1 MCTAFLL
8 PKSFLFWCLGK
19 RTIGLIILPMGL
31 SIAGNSLFAGMATA
45 DIGVNK
51 NFNPISV
58 TTNQPSKLSIDLF
71 NSNSVAAT
79 GTTFTDSLPPGLK
92 VASPNNFS
100 STCNGT
106 LTAVPGATSISLAN
120 GIIPASAGSIG
131 TCKIEVDVVSTST
144 GTYLNTILP
153 LTVSSSQGK
162 NPLKSEATL
171 LISSSAPITGSK
183 AFSAVNLHGGGAAA
197 TMTIVLN
204 NINAYDLTGTKFT
217 DTFPAGLKLTATPAY
232 TNTCSGTV
240 TANPSTGSVALTGG
254 NIVAG
259 SNCTI
264 TVQVEADNANIFQD
278 ALITNSIAANSVTT
292 TQGITNS
299 TAIQGT
305 VQVQRAAQ
313 VAKSFA
319 PSAIQTGQTS
329 VLTLTLKNFNA
340 SAINGANL
348 TDTFPPNLTATGLV
362 SNSCGGSP
370 TVTAGAVTLT
380 GGSIPAAPAG
390 SGFGSCD
397 ILVNVTSTQIN
408 SYTNSIPAGNF
419 AGVNYP
425 ASTATLAVAQA
436 SSVSMSKAFSP
447 SSGQRGNQSTLT
459 LTLNNTAASPA
470 NITSF
475 TDDLTSMGAGFTVAA
490 SPAATTTCG
499 GTVVAVANSTSITKN
514 NGAIPAN
521 GSCIITVPIAI
532 APNAPIGARTNS
544 IPINGLQTDKG
555 NNTTVVSAPLT
566 VQTAVSVSKA
576 FTGTATQGG
585 QVTLTLTL
593 TNAGSTSASI
603 TAFTDNLNTMGTGFT
618 IAASPLPM
626 TTCTG
631 GTVTAIPGDT
641 LISQNNGTIPAN
653 GTCKITV
660 PVAIAANASVGVKT
674 NTIPIDALQTDKGNN
689 TAISTAN
696 TTVQSSIT
704 VSKKFASS
712 TGVQGGVSSLT
723 ITLANGT
730 TIPAAITSFTDSL
743 TTMGSGF
750 TVAASPAPTTTC
762 GGNINTVV
770 GSTNITK
777 TDGSIPAKGSCTITL
792 PVAIAINATTGSHT
806 NTIPI
811 GNVQTSL
818 GNNEALATTNLT
830 VQTALGITKT
840 YVNSSVPINGI
851 SRLTISLNRSANAPP
866 LTGISFT
873 DSLPSGQIV
882 SNSPNIVSTCG
893 GSPTAIAGTSTISLA
908 GGFLAGGASATTCD
922 ISVNVRA
929 PGTAGSTTNNIP
941 IGGVVTDQGA
951 TNGVAATA
959 KLTTTGQF
967 LTLNKSFFPPNITLG
982 QPSTLTVLILNNNV
996 GAVSLSGAA
1005 LTDVFPTGMSIA
1017 TTPNQNLS
1025 GAGCTG
1031 SITANPGSN
1040 QVSLSNGGIPAGA
1053 ICTLKVDVTSTFAGN
1068 LSNSLPVF
1076 AVTSNEN
1083 VTNNNSAAVSLTL
1096 LGTSDLQVLS
1106 KDDGITTIAPGGTS
1120 TYTIKVKNNGPDN
1133 VAGATFV
1140 DTAPVGMTINSWTCT
1155 ASTGSACDTA
1165 AGTGN
1170 INASLSL
1177 LNQGTAT
1184 YTVNVTISLAATGSI
1199 TNKATI
1205 SAPPTV
1211 SELISTNNSAEDT
1224 NTIKGKVSLI
1234 LVKRITAVGST
1245 TLTTT
1250 IDDAGSNDNNP
1261 YWPKPIDSSSSISTF
1276 LAGDIDK
1283 TVLPGDI
1290 VEYTIYFLDNGTA
1303 NAAEVNIC
1311 DFIPKSSAYLNGSLL
1326 LATGSGSPIP
1336 ISDPVGDTDGGFYPN
1351 LSSFPAVC
1359 SIGTDKGNGAVVV
1372 NVGNVSRSI
1381 GAGDPL
1387 GSYGFIRFRTRVN
1400 Q

>member
-1 MCTAFLL
+1 
-8 PKSFLFWCLGK
+8 
-19 RTIGLIILPMGL
+19 MGL
-31 SIAGNSLFAGMATA
+31 SIAGNTLFPGMATA
-45 DIGVNK
+45 DIAVNK
-51 NFNPISV
+51 SFNPISV
-58 TTNQPSKLSIDLF
+58 TTNQPSKVSIELF

-79 GTTFTDSLPPGLK
+79 GTTFTDSLPTGLK

-106 LTAVPGATSISLAN
+106 VTAVPGSTSISLAN
-120 GIIPASAGSIG
+120 GIIPASVGSIG
-131 TCKIEVDVVSTST
+131 SCKIEVDVVSTST

-153 LTVSSSQGK
+153 TTVSSSQGT
-162 NPLKSEATL
+162 NPLKGEATL

-183 AFSAVNLHGGGAAA
+183 TFSAANLHGGGTAA

-204 NINAYDLTGTKFT
+204 NANTYSLTGTKFT
-217 DTFPAGLKLTATPAY
+217 DAFPTGLKLTATPAY
-232 TNTCSGTV
+232 TNTCGGTV
-240 TANPSTGSVALTGG
+240 TANPSTSSVALLGG
-254 NIVAG
+254 TILAS

-278 ALITNSIAANSVTT
+278 ALITNSIAANGVTT

-313 VAKSFA
+313 ITKSFA

-340 SAINGANL
+340 SAINNANL
-348 TDTFPPNLTATGLV
+348 TDTFPSNLTATGLV

-370 TVTAGAVTLT
+370 TVTAGVVTLT
-380 GGSIPAAPAG
+380 GGSIPAAPA
-390 SGFGSCD
+390 SIGFGSCD
-397 ILVNVTSTQIN
+397 ILVNVTSNQIGN
-408 SYTNSIPAGNF
+408 AINSIPAGNF

-436 SSVSMSKAFSP
+436 SSVSMTKAFAPSP
-447 SSGQRGNQSTLT
+447 GQRGNQSTLT
-459 LTLNNTAASPA
+459 LTLNNTATSPA

-499 GTVVAVANSTSITKN
+499 GTVGAIANSTSITKN

-521 GSCIITVPIAI
+521 GSCTITIPISI
-532 APNAPIGARTNS
+532 APNAPLGAKTNT

-555 NNTTVVSAPLT
+555 NNTTIVSAPLT

-576 FTGTATQGG
+576 FSGTPTQGG

-593 TNAGSTSASI
+593 ANAGSTPASI
-603 TAFTDNLNTMGTGFT
+603 TAFTDNLNTMGIGFT
-618 IAASPLPM
+618 IAASPAAT
-626 TTCTG
+626 TTCTVAG
-631 GTVTAIPGDT
+631 IGTVGTVTAIPGDT
-641 LISQNNGTIPAN
+641 LISENNGTIPAN
-653 GTCKITV
+653 GNCKITV
-660 PVAIAANASVGVKT
+660 PVAIAANAPVGAKT

-689 TAISTAN
+689 TAISTAS

-723 ITLANGT
+723 ITLTNGT
-730 TIPAAITSFTDSL
+730 SIPAPITSFTDSIS
-743 TTMGSGF
+743 TMGSGF

-762 GGNINTVV
+762 GGTVNAV
-770 GSTNITK
+770 AGSTNITK
-777 TDGSIPAKGSCTITL
+777 TDGNIPAKSSCTITL
-792 PVAIAINATTGSHT
+792 PVAVAINATTGSHT

-818 GNNEALATTNLT
+818 GNNETSATTNLT
-830 VQTALGITKT
+830 VQAAIGITKT

-873 DSLPSGQIV
+873 DNLPSGQII
-882 SNSPNIVSTCG
+882 SNSPNVVSTCG
-893 GSPTAIAGTSTISLA
+893 GNPTAIAGTSTIGLT

-929 PGTAGSTTNNIP
+929 PGTAGSTTNTIP
-941 IGGVVTDQGA
+941 IGGVTTDQGA
-951 TNGVAATA
+951 TNGVAGTA
-959 KLTTTGQF
+959 KLTTINQF
-967 LTLNKSFFPPNITLG
+967 LTLNKSFSPSSITLG
-982 QPSTLTVLILNNNV
+982 QSSTLTVLVLNNNA
-996 GAVSLSGAA
+996 GAVALSGAN
-1005 LTDVFPTGMSIA
+1005 LTDFFPTGMSIA
-1017 TTPNQNLS
+1017 TTPNPNLT
-1025 GAGCTG
+1025 GTGCTG
-1031 SITANPGSN
+1031 NITATPGSN
-1040 QVSLSNGGIPAGA
+1040 QVSLSNGVIPAGG

-1140 DTAPVGMTINSWTCT
+1140 DTAPAGMTINSWTCT
-1155 ASTGSACDTA
+1155 ASSGSACDTTS
-1165 AGTGN
+1165 GTGN

-1184 YTVNVTISLAATGSI
+1184 YTVNATISLAASGSI

-1205 SAPPTV
+1205 SAPATV
-1211 SELISTNNSAEDT
+1211 SELISTNNSAQDT

-1234 LVKRITAVGST
+1234 LVKRITSVGSNT
-1245 TLTTT
+1245 ITTT
-1250 IDDAGSNDNNP
+1250 IDDSGSNDNNP
-1261 YWPKPIDSSSSISTF
+1261 YWPKPIDSSTGISNF

-1283 TVLPGDI
+1283 TVLPGDL

-1311 DFIPKSSAYLNGSLL
+1311 DFIPKSSSYINGSLV
-1326 LATGSGSPIP
+1326 LANGSGIPVP

-1387 GSYGFIRFRTRVN
+1387 SSYGFIRFRTKVN

>member
-1 MCTAFLL
+1 MRMDFLL
-8 PKSFLFWCLGK
+8 PKNSLSWCLGK
-19 RTIGLIILPMGL
+19 RTIRLIILPMGL
-31 SIAGNSLFAGMATA
+31 SIASNTLFPGMATA
-45 DIGVNK
+45 DIAVNK
-51 NFNPISV
+51 SFNPISV
-58 TTNQPSKLSIDLF
+58 TTNQPSKVSIELF

-79 GTTFTDSLPPGLK
+79 GTTFTDSLPAGLK

-106 LTAVPGATSISLAN
+106 LTAVAGSTSISLAN
-120 GIIPASAGSIG
+120 GIIPASIGNIGS
-131 TCKIEVDVVSTST
+131 CKIEVDVVSTST

-153 LTVSSSQGK
+153 LAVSSSQGK
-162 NPLKSEATL
+162 NPLKGEATL
-171 LISSSAPITGSK
+171 LISPSAPITGSK
-183 AFSAVNLHGGGAAA
+183 TFSAVNLHGGGAAA

-204 NINAYDLTGTKFT
+204 NANAYDLTGTKFT
-217 DTFPAGLKLTATPAY
+217 DTFPTGLKLTATPAQ
-232 TNTCSGTV
+232 TNTCGGTV
-240 TANPSTGSVALTGG
+240 TANPSTSSVALLGST
-254 NIVAG
+254 ILAG

-264 TVQVEADNANIFQD
+264 TVQVEADNANVFQD
-278 ALITNSIAANSVTT
+278 ALITNSIAANGVTT

-299 TAIQGT
+299 AAIQGT

-313 VAKSFA
+313 IAKSFA
-319 PSAIQTGQTS
+319 PSSIQTGQTS

-340 SAINGANL
+340 SAINNANL
-348 TDTFPPNLTATGLV
+348 TDTFPSNLTATGLV

-370 TVTAGAVTLT
+370 TVTAGAVTLI

-397 ILVNVTSTQIN
+397 ILVNVTSNQIGNAIN
-408 SYTNSIPAGNF
+408 SISAGNF

-436 SSVSMSKAFSP
+436 SSVSMTKAFAPSP
-447 SSGQRGNQSTLT
+447 GQRGNQSTLT

-499 GTVVAVANSTSITKN
+499 GTVGAIANSTSITKN

-521 GSCIITVPIAI
+521 GSCTITIPIAI
-532 APNAPIGARTNS
+532 APNAPLGAKTNT

-593 TNAGSTSASI
+593 ANAGSTPASI

-618 IAASPLPM
+618 IAASPTPT
-626 TTCTG
+626 TTCVG
-631 GTVTAIPGDT
+631 GTVTALPGDT

-653 GTCKITV
+653 GNCKITV
-660 PVAIAANASVGVKT
+660 PVAIAANAPVGAKT

-689 TAISTAN
+689 TTIATAS

-704 VSKKFASS
+704 VSKKFASN

-730 TIPAAITSFTDSL
+730 TLPAAITSFTDSL
-743 TTMGSGF
+743 STMGSGF

-762 GGNINTVV
+762 GGTVNAV
-770 GSTNITK
+770 AGSTNITK
-777 TDGSIPAKGSCTITL
+777 TDGIIPGKGSCTITL
-792 PVAIAINATTGSHT
+792 PVAVATTATTGSHT

-811 GNVQTSL
+811 GNLQTSL
-818 GNNEALATTNLT
+818 GNNETQATTNLT
-830 VQTALGITKT
+830 VQAAIGITKT

-873 DSLPSGQIV
+873 DNLPSGQII
-882 SNSPNIVSTCG
+882 SNNPNVVSTCG
-893 GSPTAIAGTSTISLA
+893 GNSTAIAGTSTISFT

-929 PGTAGSTTNNIP
+929 PGTVGSPTNTIP
-941 IGGVVTDQGA
+941 IGGLTTDQGA
-951 TNGVAATA
+951 SNGVAATA
-959 KLTTTGQF
+959 KLTTTNQF
-967 LTLNKSFFPPNITLG
+967 LTLNKSFSPSSITLG
-982 QPSTLTVLILNNNV
+982 QSSTLTVLILNNNA
-996 GAVSLSGAA
+996 GAVALSGAA

-1017 TTPNQNLS
+1017 AIPNPSLS
-1025 GAGCTG
+1025 GTGCTG
-1031 SITANPGSN
+1031 NIAATPGSN
-1040 QVSLSNGGIPAGA
+1040 QVSLSNGVIPTGA

-1083 VTNNNSAAVSLTL
+1083 ITNNNSPAVSLTL
-1096 LGTSDLQVLS
+1096 LGASDLQVLS

-1140 DTAPVGMTINSWTCT
+1140 DTAPAGMTINSWTCT
-1155 ASTGSACDTA
+1155 ASTGSACNTTS
-1165 AGTGN
+1165 GTGN

-1184 YTVNVTISLAATGSI
+1184 YTVNATISLAASGSI

-1205 SAPPTV
+1205 SAPATV
-1211 SELISTNNSAEDT
+1211 SELISTNNSAQDT

-1234 LVKRITAVGST
+1234 LVKRITAVGNT
-1245 TLTTT
+1245 TITTT
-1250 IDDAGSNDNNP
+1250 IDDATINDNHP
-1261 YWPKPIDSSSSISTF
+1261 HWPNPIDSSTSISNF

-1326 LATGSGSPIP
+1326 LAIGSGTPVP

-1351 LSSFPAVC
+1351 LASFPAVC

-1387 GSYGFIRFRTRVN
+1387 NSYGFIRFRTQVN

>member
-1 MCTAFLL
+1 
-8 PKSFLFWCLGK
+8 
-19 RTIGLIILPMGL
+19 MGL
-31 SIAGNSLFAGMATA
+31 SIAGNTIFPGMATA
-45 DIGVNK
+45 DIAVNK
-51 NFNPISV
+51 SFNPISV
-58 TTNQPSKLSIDLF
+58 TTNQPSKVSIELF

-79 GTTFTDSLPPGLK
+79 GTTFTDNLPAGLK

-106 LTAVPGATSISLAN
+106 LTAVAGSTSISLAN
-120 GIIPASAGSIG
+120 GIIPASVGSIG
-131 TCKIEVDVVSTST
+131 SCKIEVDVVSTST

-153 LTVSSSQGK
+153 LTVSSSQGT
-162 NPLKSEATL
+162 NPLKGEATL

-183 AFSAVNLHGGGAAA
+183 TFSAVNLHGGGAAA

-204 NINAYDLTGTKFT
+204 NANAYSLTGTKFT
-217 DTFPAGLKLTATPAY
+217 DNFPTGLKLTAIPAQ
-232 TNTCSGTV
+232 TNTCGGTV
-240 TANPSTGSVALTGG
+240 TANPSTSSVALLGG
-254 NIVAG
+254 TILAG

-264 TVQVEADNANIFQD
+264 TVQVEADNANVFQD
-278 ALITNSIAANSVTT
+278 ALITNSIAANGVTT

-299 TAIQGT
+299 AAIQGT

-313 VAKSFA
+313 IAKSFA

-340 SAINGANL
+340 SAINNANL
-348 TDTFPPNLTATGLV
+348 TDTFPSNLTATGLV

-370 TVTAGAVTLT
+370 TVIAGAVTLT

-390 SGFGSCD
+390 RGFGSCD
-397 ILVNVTSTQIN
+397 ILVNVTSNQIGN
-408 SYTNSIPAGNF
+408 AINSIPAGNF

-425 ASTATLAVAQA
+425 ASTATLAVTQA
-436 SSVSMSKAFSP
+436 SSVSMTKAFAPSP
-447 SSGQRGNQSTLT
+447 GQRGNQSTLT

-499 GTVVAVANSTSITKN
+499 GTVGAIANSTNITKN

-521 GSCIITVPIAI
+521 GSCTITIPIAI
-532 APNAPIGARTNS
+532 APNAPLGARTNT

-576 FTGTATQGG
+576 FSGTPTQGG

-593 TNAGSTSASI
+593 ANAGSTPASI

-618 IAASPLPM
+618 IAASLIPT
-626 TTCTG
+626 TTCVG
-631 GTVTAIPGDT
+631 GTVTALPGDT

-653 GTCKITV
+653 GNCKITV
-660 PVAIAANASVGVKT
+660 PVAIAANAPVGAKT
-674 NTIPIDALQTDKGNN
+674 NTIPIDALQTNKGNN
-689 TAISTAN
+689 TTSATAS

-704 VSKKFASS
+704 VSKKFASN

-730 TIPAAITSFTDSL
+730 TLPAAITSFTDSL
-743 TTMGSGF
+743 STMGSGF

-762 GGNINTVV
+762 GGTVNAV
-770 GSTNITK
+770 AGSTNITK
-777 TDGSIPAKGSCTITL
+777 TDGIIPGKGSCTITL
-792 PVAIAINATTGSHT
+792 PVAVATTATTGSHT

-811 GNVQTSL
+811 GNLQTSL
-818 GNNEALATTNLT
+818 GNNETQATTNLNI
-830 VQTALGITKT
+830 QAAIGITKT

-873 DSLPSGQIV
+873 DNLPSGQII
-882 SNSPNIVSTCG
+882 SNNPNVVSTCVG
-893 GSPTAIAGTSTISLA
+893 NPTAIAGASTISFT
-908 GGFLAGGASATTCD
+908 GGFLAGGTSATTCD

-929 PGTAGSTTNNIP
+929 PGTVGSPTNTIP
-941 IGGVVTDQGA
+941 IGGVTTDQGA
-951 TNGVAATA
+951 SNGVAATA
-959 KLTTTGQF
+959 KLTTTNQF
-967 LTLNKSFFPPNITLG
+967 LTLNKSFSPSSITLG
-982 QPSTLTVLILNNNV
+982 QSSTLTVLILNNNA
-996 GAVSLSGAA
+996 GAVALSGAA

-1017 TTPNQNLS
+1017 TIPNPSLS
-1025 GAGCTG
+1025 GTGCTG
-1031 SITANPGSN
+1031 NIAATPGSN
-1040 QVSLSNGGIPAGA
+1040 QVSLSNGVIPAGA

-1083 VTNNNSAAVSLTL
+1083 ITNNNSPAVSLTL
-1096 LGTSDLQVLS
+1096 LGASDLQVLS

-1133 VAGATFV
+1133 VAGATV
-1140 DTAPVGMTINSWTCT
+1140 IDTAPAGMTINSWTCT

-1165 AGTGN
+1165 SGTGN

-1184 YTVNVTISLAATGSI
+1184 YTVNATISLAASGSI

-1205 SAPPTV
+1205 SAPATV
-1211 SELISTNNSAEDT
+1211 SELISTNNSAQDT

-1234 LVKRITAVGST
+1234 LVKRITAVGNT
-1245 TLTTT
+1245 TITTT
-1250 IDDAGSNDNNP
+1250 IDDATINDNHLH
-1261 YWPKPIDSSSSISTF
+1261 WPNPIDSSTSISNF

-1326 LATGSGSPIP
+1326 LATGSGTPVP

-1351 LSSFPAVC
+1351 LASFPAVC

-1381 GAGDPL
+1381 GAGDPPS
-1387 GSYGFIRFRTRVN
+1387 SYGFIRFRTQVN

>member
-1 MCTAFLL
+1 MRMAFLL
-8 PKSFLFWCLGK
+8 PKNSSLWCLGK

-31 SIAGNSLFAGMATA
+31 SITGNTLFPGVATA
-45 DIGVNK
+45 DIAVNK
-51 NFNPISV
+51 SFNPISV
-58 TTNQPSKLSIDLF
+58 TTNQPSKVSIELF

-79 GTTFTDSLPPGLK
+79 GTTFTDSLPSGLK

-106 LTAVPGATSISLAN
+106 LTAVAGTTSISLAN
-120 GIIPASAGSIG
+120 GIIPASIGSIG
-131 TCKIEVDVVSTST
+131 SCKIEVDVVSTST

-153 LTVSSSQGK
+153 LAVSSSQGK
-162 NPLKSEATL
+162 NPLKGEATL
-171 LISSSAPITGSK
+171 LISPSAPITGSK
-183 AFSAVNLHGGGAAA
+183 TFSAVNLHGGGTAA

-204 NINAYDLTGTKFT
+204 NANAYDLTGTKFT
-217 DTFPAGLKLTATPAY
+217 DTFPTGLKLTATPAQ
-232 TNTCSGTV
+232 TNTCGGTV
-240 TANPSTGSVALTGG
+240 TANPSTSSVALLGG
-254 NIVAG
+254 TILAG

-264 TVQVEADNANIFQD
+264 TVQVEADNANVFQD
-278 ALITNSIAANSVTT
+278 ALITNSIAANGVTT
-292 TQGITNS
+292 TQGVSNA

-313 VAKSFA
+313 IAKSFT

-340 SAINGANL
+340 SAINNANL
-348 TDTFPPNLTATGLV
+348 TDTFPSNLTATGLV

-380 GGSIPAAPAG
+380 GGIIPAAPAG

-397 ILVNVTSTQIN
+397 ILVNVTSNQIGN
-408 SYTNSIPAGNF
+408 AINSIPAGNF

-436 SSVSMSKAFSP
+436 SSVSMTKAFAPSP
-447 SSGQRGNQSTLT
+447 GQRGNQSTLT

-499 GTVVAVANSTSITKN
+499 GTVGAIANSTSITKN

-521 GSCIITVPIAI
+521 GSCTITIPIAI
-532 APNAPIGARTNS
+532 APNAPLGARTNT

-576 FTGTATQGG
+576 FTGTPTQGG

-593 TNAGSTSASI
+593 ANAGSTPASI

-618 IAASPLPM
+618 ISASPTPT
-626 TTCTG
+626 TTCVG
-631 GTVTAIPGDT
+631 GTVTALPGGT

-653 GTCKITV
+653 GNCKITV
-660 PVAIAANASVGVKT
+660 PVAIAANVSVGAKT

-689 TAISTAN
+689 TTISTAS
-696 TTVQSSIT
+696 TTIQSSIT
-704 VSKKFASS
+704 VSKKFASN

-730 TIPAAITSFTDSL
+730 TLPAAITSFTDSL
-743 TTMGSGF
+743 STMGSGF
-750 TVAASPAPTTTC
+750 TVAASPAPTTSC
-762 GGNINTVV
+762 GGMVNAVA

-792 PVAIAINATTGSHT
+792 PVVVATTATTGSHT

-811 GNVQTSL
+811 GNLQTSL
-818 GNNEALATTNLT
+818 GNNETQATTNLN
-830 VQTALGITKT
+830 VQAAIGITKT
-840 YVNSSVPINGI
+840 YVSSSVPINGI

-866 LTGISFT
+866 LTGVSFT
-873 DSLPSGQIV
+873 DNLPSGQII
-882 SNSPNIVSTCG
+882 SNNPNVVSTCG
-893 GSPTAIAGTSTISLA
+893 GNPTAIAGASTISFT
-908 GGFLAGGASATTCD
+908 GGFLAGGASATTCE

-929 PGTAGSTTNNIP
+929 PGTVGSTTNTIP
-941 IGGVVTDQGA
+941 IGGVTTDQGA
-951 TNGVAATA
+951 SNGVAATA
-959 KLTTTGQF
+959 KLTTTNQF
-967 LTLNKSFFPPNITLG
+967 LTLNKSFSPSSITLG
-982 QPSTLTVLILNNNV
+982 QSSTLTVLILNNNA
-996 GAVSLSGAA
+996 GAVALSGAA

-1017 TTPNQNLS
+1017 TTPNPSLS
-1025 GAGCTG
+1025 GTGCTG
-1031 SITANPGSN
+1031 NIAATPGSN
-1040 QVSLSNGGIPAGA
+1040 QVSLSNGVIPAGA
-1053 ICTLKVDVTSTFAGN
+1053 ICTLKVDVTSTFSGN

-1083 VTNNNSAAVSLTL
+1083 ITNNNSPAVSLTL
-1096 LGTSDLQVLS
+1096 LGASDLQVLS

-1140 DTAPVGMTINSWTCT
+1140 DTAPAGMTINSWTCT
-1155 ASTGSACDTA
+1155 ASTGSACDNA
-1165 AGTGN
+1165 SGTGN

-1184 YTVNVTISLAATGSI
+1184 YTVNATISLAASGSI

-1205 SAPPTV
+1205 SAPATV
-1211 SELISTNNSAEDT
+1211 SELISTNNSAQDT

-1234 LVKRITAVGST
+1234 LVKRITAVGNT
-1245 TLTTT
+1245 TITTT
-1250 IDDAGSNDNNP
+1250 IDDATINDNHP
-1261 YWPKPIDSSSSISTF
+1261 HWPNPIDNSTSISNF

-1311 DFIPKSSAYLNGSLL
+1311 DFIPKSSTYLNGSLL
-1326 LATGSGSPIP
+1326 LAIGSGTPVP

-1351 LSSFPAVC
+1351 LASFPAVC

-1372 NVGNVSRSI
+1372 SVGNVSRSI

-1387 GSYGFIRFRTRVN
+1387 SSYGFIRFRTQVN